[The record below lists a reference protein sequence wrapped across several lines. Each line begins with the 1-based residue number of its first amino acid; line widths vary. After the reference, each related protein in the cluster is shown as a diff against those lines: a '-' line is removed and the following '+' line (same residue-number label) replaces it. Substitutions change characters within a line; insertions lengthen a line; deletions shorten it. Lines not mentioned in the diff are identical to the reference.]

1 MIDRRL
7 FLSTV
12 AGAAIP
18 VTPTIGSPSMR
29 TRPIDATSI
38 SYAQALEVTDARRL
52 LFVSGQVPAD
62 ENDHVP
68 EGFADQAR
76 LAWRNVFARLAA
88 AGMAPANLVKVTIFL
103 SDRRYRAENAA
114 VRHEMLGG
122 LTPALTII
130 IAGIYSEEWL
140 LEIEAVAA
148 A

>member
-18 VTPTIGSPSMR
+18 LAPAIGSASMR

-38 SYAQALEVTDARRL
+38 SYAQAMEVTDARRL

-62 ENDHVP
+62 GNDHVP

-88 AGMAPANLVKVTIFL
+88 AGMAPADLVKVTIFL

-114 VRHEMLGG
+114 VRHEVLGG